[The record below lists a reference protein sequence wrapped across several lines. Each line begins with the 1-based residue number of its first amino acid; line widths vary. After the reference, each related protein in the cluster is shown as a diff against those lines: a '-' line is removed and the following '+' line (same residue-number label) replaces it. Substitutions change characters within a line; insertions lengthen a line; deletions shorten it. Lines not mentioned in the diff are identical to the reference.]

1 MLAVLELKAS
11 SHKGLDGTCVMMD
24 VLEEAKGVG
33 ETPETERRHHIINRT
48 ELRQAGNT
56 RI

>member
-1 MLAVLELKAS
+1 
-11 SHKGLDGTCVMMD
+11 MMD

-33 ETPETERRHHIINRT
+33 ETLETERRHHIINRT